1 MSRTYLS
8 FGARACLISVV
19 ALALPHVRTS
29 GQDSVDR
36 RYSTGE
42 IELIRKRYL
51 GPEEKVGGK
60 ARFWHGIEQ
69 LQKLVPG
76 TRLMGDGVIVAI
88 WDGGLVQANHQDLT
102 PRVTHND
109 PLKASLHLDNHATHV
124 AGTIAGTG
132 RGRQTAEGVAPGATI
147 WSYEF
152 GNDIGEMRDLAMAK
166 AGVNV
171 SNHSYGFPAG
181 WSGVCAVP
189 PAAGGR
195 DRVVWTWSG
204 LENEQADR
212 AFGQYGGASAGFDR
226 IARSQPE
233 WTMVVAAGNARSPL
247 LDPRNAAKTVP
258 EIEVYKEYAGKYVF
272 DFSGEHRLA
281 DCSGPLSS
289 KPHPSN
295 RHDGGGFDSIPPGPA
310 AAKNVITVGAMAD
323 PPFDE
328 YFNSATGEF
337 RPLDRRHVQ
346 TTDFSSWGPVD
357 DGRVKPDVIAN
368 GQAVL
373 ATAIPERCAGMP
385 CKPADAVGPGDG
397 SNYVQMSGTSMA
409 APVVSGT
416 LALLNQLSRQKRAGR
431 NLRSDE
437 AKALLIHTALSPER
451 VDGPTY
457 RVGWGAIQAELAGR
471 LLISGGSG
479 QSLQMISVQKDKATE
494 LKFRRAGL
502 NPARMTLVWLDEEA
516 AEQTGLNDRTPT
528 LVNDLDMSLTSPS
541 GKVIEPWILDPDRP
555 SGAAVRGHNVRDN
568 VERIDVPSN
577 IADEEG
583 EWTLRVFG
591 KRWPKATAVEA
602 ALAIWGFA
610 PAGGGVKR

>member
-1 MSRTYLS
+1 MRRIPLL
-8 FGARACLISVV
+8 FRARACLIWVP
-19 ALALPHVRTS
+19 ALAVPFAYAS
-29 GQDSVDR
+29 AQDAVDR

-51 GPEEKVGGK
+51 GPEEKVAGK

-69 LQKLVPG
+69 LQKLIPG

-88 WDGGLVQANHQDLT
+88 WDGGLIQANHQDLT
-102 PRVTHND
+102 PRVTHKD

-132 RGRQTAEGVAPGATI
+132 RGRPVAEGVAPGATI

-152 GNDIGEMRDLAMAK
+152 GNDTGEMRDLAMAK

-171 SNHSYGFPAG
+171 SNHSYSFRAG
-181 WSGVCAVP
+181 WSGICAVP
-189 PAAGGR
+189 AAAGGP
-195 DRVVWTWSG
+195 DRLVWTWSG
-204 LENEQADR
+204 LENDKADR
-212 AFGQYGGASAGFDR
+212 AFGQYGGVSSEFDR
-226 IARSQPE
+226 VARSQPD

-247 LDPRNAAKTVP
+247 LDPHNAAKAVS
-258 EIEVYKEYAGKYVF
+258 ELGEYEGIAGKYVF
-272 DFSGEHRLA
+272 DFSGEHRLGS
-281 DCSGPLSS
+281 CLGPKSS

-295 RHDGGGFDSIPPGPA
+295 RHDGEGFDSIPPGPA

-323 PPFDE
+323 PPFDQV
-328 YFNSATGEF
+328 FNSTTGEYK
-337 RPLDRRHVQ
+337 PLGRGHVQ
-346 TTDFSSWGPVD
+346 TTNFSSWGPVD

-385 CKPADAVGPGDG
+385 CKPADAVGPGEDG
-397 SNYVQMSGTSMA
+397 NYVQMSGTSMA
-409 APVVSGT
+409 TPVVSGT
-416 LALLNQLSRQKRAGR
+416 LALLNQVSRQKRSGR

-437 AKALLIHTALSPER
+437 AKALLIHTALSPEG
-451 VDGPTY
+451 VNGPTY

-471 LLISGGSG
+471 LLISDGSG
-479 QSLQMISVQKDKATE
+479 QSLQMISVQKDNASE

-502 NPARMTLVWLDEEA
+502 HPARMTLVWLDEEA
-516 AEQTGLNDRTPT
+516 AERTGLNDRTPT

-541 GKVIEPWILDPDRP
+541 GKVIRPWTLDPDRP
-555 SGAAVRGHNVRDN
+555 SDAAVRGQNVRDN
-568 VERIDVPSN
+568 VERIDVPTD

-583 EWTLRVFG
+583 EWTLRVAG
-591 KRWPKATAVEA
+591 KSWPKATAVEA
-602 ALAIWGFA
+602 ALAVWGFA
-610 PAGGGVKR
+610 PAGGAAK